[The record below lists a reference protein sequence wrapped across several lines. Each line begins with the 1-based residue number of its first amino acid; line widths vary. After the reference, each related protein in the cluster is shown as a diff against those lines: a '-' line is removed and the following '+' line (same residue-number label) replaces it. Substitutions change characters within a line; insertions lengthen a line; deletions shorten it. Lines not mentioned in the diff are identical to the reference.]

1 MSQETPS
8 KKPTSLPLADAIL
21 AIGQGDFSHRV
32 LISFS
37 DLNRE
42 KIEQVRR
49 VWALIEPGYR
59 VRFLRGLSDLSEES
73 VLYDFNRI
81 FRLGL
86 DDSDFVVRQG
96 AVAGLWEDESSDLI
110 GKYTSLLDDESQD
123 VQAEAAKALGRF
135 AVLAAAGEL
144 DDDLSDQL
152 FYTLLGVAT
161 DETQPYLVRRRAL
174 EAVAGFGNRGN
185 VYTLIREAIDD
196 DDHGMRAGALFA
208 MGRTLDARWLDI
220 ITSEFES
227 DDPEMRYEAARA
239 AGEIGDANAVG
250 GLAALS
256 ADPDAEVRF
265 GAVSA
270 LGKIGSPASLRVL
283 RRLAERASGEER
295 DAIEEA
301 MRITEAETSDEFPM
315 E

>member
-1 MSQETPS
+1 MRRDAVAPNRSLRRRSNVLASSTRATATRPALTISLPFRTSSGHSLHTTCARCWSRTRRARSPAIQTAMMSTPMSQETPS

-86 DDSDFVVRQG
+86 DDPDFVVRQG

-135 AVLAAAGEL
+135 
-144 DDDLSDQL
+144 
-152 FYTLLGVAT
+152 
-161 DETQPYLVRRRAL
+161 
-174 EAVAGFGNRGN
+174 
-185 VYTLIREAIDD
+185 
-196 DDHGMRAGALFA
+196 
-208 MGRTLDARWLDI
+208 
-220 ITSEFES
+220 
-227 DDPEMRYEAARA
+227 
-239 AGEIGDANAVG
+239 
-250 GLAALS
+250 
-256 ADPDAEVRF
+256 
-265 GAVSA
+265 
-270 LGKIGSPASLRVL
+270 
-283 RRLAERASGEER
+283 
-295 DAIEEA
+295 
-301 MRITEAETSDEFPM
+301 
-315 E
+315 